1 MNYLASKEKIVDKK
15 ETKIAWELDPKEV
28 TKRLLK
34 DIPNGLRY
42 TQRDKEQAI
51 DEAISSIVLS
61 SMQRGVPGEIINHL
75 SKETRDVLQ
84 HCSSQDWMHRIP
96 TWLDNDKS
104 LDAQIRRMAPN
115 WNKKN
120 GRRR

>member
-1 MNYLASKEKIVDKK
+1 MKNGMKADDIKP
-15 ETKIAWELDPKEV
+15 AWELDPKDI

-34 DIPNGLRY
+34 DIPSGLRY
-42 TQRDKEQAI
+42 TQKDKERAI
-51 DEAISSIVLS
+51 DEAFSACAFG
-61 SMQRGVPGEIINHL
+61 SMQNGVPGEIINHL
-75 SKETRDVLQ
+75 SKETRDILQ
-84 HCSSQDWMHRIP
+84 HCTSQDWMHRIP